1 MQKSTVFII
10 EHCRPLSVLSYDPQ
24 KVVCYLE
31 ELRHT
36 FLLYSSGRGISSN
49 GAVPEEYS
57 VLPSTCAAYS
67 LSQLQQA
74 TDGWSD
80 ANLLGR
86 GGFGEVYRGVDPQNP
101 SFVMAVKRATVQT
114 TKFREEVCF
123 ELLYMD
129 GVNLCSL

>member
-1 MQKSTVFII
+1 MDNPGMFPVPTCFVSFHMI
-10 EHCRPLSVLSYDPQ
+10 
-24 KVVCYLE
+24 
-31 ELRHT
+31 
-36 FLLYSSGRGISSN
+36 GRGTSFSS
-49 GAVPEEYS
+49 AVFSRLSLASSKGPS
-57 VLPSTCAAYS
+57 SKDPSLIPSTCTAYS